1 MYVVLLEGKEYLKK
15 NNKLKNYFKIIKSP
29 KKPFKER
36 LIFYKQ
42 CFEDYKNWR
51 SNFKFP
57 KTTYLARVDKVKP
70 LPSSRLVKNL
80 AISISELREEYLKL
94 KNYKSVLIF
103 KLFLFYFAETF
114 KATYKIKINKSIGG
128 PFSGW
133 ASGRRTPTRR
143 DINSLMELIVLH
155 IFKFENSCSDYKYD
169 KKKNDWVRKN
179 HGIVKVP
186 NFKWD
191 KIWRKY
197 SKNYV
202 YQDKFAT
209 EDHYRPSGDEK
220 SLSKTNKMI
229 KTYENSIKK
238 SKSKDSYKIV
248 NLFYAL
254 TYCKDFKKIDE
265 IFDENLIQKTK
276 SKKDNLNWQR
286 LESEKVSE
294 GKEDFDLDW
303 NLLEQFK
310 KRVFPQFTFKNI
322 KNKFD
327 SSKFLK
333 EVINTKDIKLSIIRA
348 IDADDDLVEGIDYH
362 ELLPEYDLILPAYT
376 SGSIF
381 NQLDKDLSF
390 TTVTRFQT
398 VIKGLGESIEKAYG
412 ILKTKKNNKYF
423 FIHYHNDREG
433 KTYCD
438 LICELNKNDCL
449 KIPLKNISNEIKK
462 WKSEYDIPDRIVL
475 NKDYKWNFNEI
486 KKVINRS
493 VKQKIKS
500 ALEFVDYDPSDKK
513 KRSSAA
519 KEYLDSWREEQEYN
533 EASIGCRIY
542 LLTQKEIDKETNK
555 GRGTGSVRVS
565 LKRGDVS
572 QDSLIERKPY
582 LIFK

>member
-1 MYVVLLEGKEYLKK
+1 MG
-15 NNKLKNYFKIIKSP
+15 
-29 KKPFKER
+29 
-36 LIFYKQ
+36 
-42 CFEDYKNWR
+42 
-51 SNFKFP
+51 
-57 KTTYLARVDKVKP
+57 
-70 LPSSRLVKNL
+70 
-80 AISISELREEYLKL
+80 
-94 KNYKSVLIF
+94 
-103 KLFLFYFAETF
+103 
-114 KATYKIKINKSIGG
+114 
-128 PFSGW
+128 
-133 ASGRRTPTRR
+133 
-143 DINSLMELIVLH
+143 LIVLH
-155 IFKFENSCSDYKYD
+155 IFKFENSTSDHIWD
-169 KKKNDWVRKN
+169 KKNKEWVHKD
-179 HGIVKVP
+179 HKIIKIP

-197 SKNYV
+197 SKNFI
-202 YQDKFAT
+202 YQDDFAT
-209 EDHYRPSGDEK
+209 KDHYRPSGDER
-220 SLSKTNKMI
+220 SLSETNKMI
-229 KTYENSIKK
+229 KTYENLIKK
-238 SKSKDSYKIV
+238 IEPKDSYKIA
-248 NLFYAL
+248 NLFYDLA
-254 TYCKDFKKIDE
+254 YCKDFKKIDE
-265 IFDENLIQKTK
+265 IFDENLRQKTK

-286 LESEKVSE
+286 LESEKVPE
-294 GKEDFDLDW
+294 GNKDFDLSF
-303 NLLEQFK
+303 NLDEQLRS
-310 KRVFPQFTFKNI
+310 RVFPQFTFKNI
-322 KNKFD
+322 KNKFNL
-327 SSKFLK
+327 SIFLN

-381 NQLDKDLSF
+381 NQLNKDLSF
-390 TTVTRFQT
+390 ITIARFQT
-398 VIKGLGESIEKAYG
+398 IIEGLGESQEEAYG
-412 ILKTKKNNKYF
+412 ILKSKKDNKYF

-438 LICELNKNDCL
+438 LVFELNKNDCL
-449 KIPLKNISNEIKK
+449 KIPLKKISNEIKK
-462 WKSEYDIPDRIVL
+462 WKSNYDIPDRIVL